1 MRGAYSKKSD
11 TLTLDK
17 VTLTQRNIMNEMFK
31 FYREHL
37 HPLTPMP
44 SFRHTLMWALQSNK
58 YVLSWQFNFNGQMNW
73 NATEANWRLA
83 MDPRAAED
91 YDIVEA
97 AAFVAESRT
106 VRPGTWAND
115 IYVGQDFMA
124 VCMFARE
131 QQDAEFAAQ
140 ADNGTVNGD
149 VPARPP
155 TPAYPSTPA
164 NGIDLDCLAHDLAQ
178 LSTELET
185 DLDDADDGDG
195 ASAHGDAPPG
205 APPAYRAAEANAMA
219 AEESGSEE
227 EEAPRKPRSRYVD
240 DEADDTPEF

>member
-1 MRGAYSKKSD
+1 
-11 TLTLDK
+11 
-17 VTLTQRNIMNEMFK
+17 
-31 FYREHL
+31 
-37 HPLTPMP
+37 
-44 SFRHTLMWALQSNK
+44 MWALQSNK

-83 MDPRAAED
+83 MDPRASED

-149 VPARPP
+149 VPARSP
-155 TPAYPSTPA
+155 TPEYPSTPA

-185 DLDDADDGDG
+185 ELDDADDGDG

-219 AEESGSEE
+219 EEESDSEQ
-227 EEAPRKPRSRYVD
+227 EEAPRKPRSRYID

>member
-1 MRGAYSKKSD
+1 MRDAYSKKSD

-37 HPLTPMP
+37 HPLTPIP

-58 YVLSWQFNFNGQMNW
+58 YVLCWQFNFNGQMNW

-83 MDPRAAED
+83 MDPRASED

-149 VPARPP
+149 VPASPP
-155 TPAYPSTPA
+155 TPSYPSTPA
-164 NGIDLDCLAHDLAQ
+164 NGIDLDCLAHELAE
-178 LSTELET
+178 LSTSLEE
-185 DLDDADDGDG
+185 ADDDDRG
-195 ASAHGDAPPG
+195 SAHGDAPPG
-205 APPAYRAAEANAMA
+205 APPEYRAGEANAMA
-219 AEESGSEE
+219 EEESESEQE
-227 EEAPRKPRSRYVD
+227 EPPRKPRSRYVD
-240 DEADDTPEF
+240 DEADDTP

>member
-37 HPLTPMP
+37 HPLTPIP

-106 VRPGTWAND
+106 VRPGTWPND
-115 IYVGQDFMA
+115 IYVGKDFMT

-140 ADNGTVNGD
+140 SENGTVNAD

-155 TPAYPSTPA
+155 TPVYPTTPA
-164 NGIDLDCLAHDLAQ
+164 NGIDLGSLAGELAQ
-178 LSTELET
+178 L
-185 DLDDADDGDG
+185 
-195 ASAHGDAPPG
+195 
-205 APPAYRAAEANAMA
+205 AAE
-219 AEESGSEE
+219 
-227 EEAPRKPRSRYVD
+227 
-240 DEADDTPEF
+240 DEAGDLT